1 MRSLKQFYLFS
12 VADASSAG
20 SLGCEIRAAPCSSS
34 RDCQYSNQM
43 TVKPDSNV
51 TLNCSVK
58 NNGTTLGMTWEQVQK
73 TLKPNYGLVLNQT
86 NSTTRIYF
94 TRKWYFNKRCT
105 AFIPHLIE
113 QTAVI
118 DSYICIHLGERGWG
132 NLVTVLL
139 LQRFSIKLTNLSE
152 QTVLF
157 YYFLMTSGWYLF
169 RITG

>member
-1 MRSLKQFYLFS
+1 MRSLNHFFS

-43 TVKPDSNV
+43 TVNPDSNV

-139 LQRFSIKLTNLSE
+139 LQRFSIKFTNRSE